1 MGPRLYGNWRPE
13 RGWGVGSLSTAATV
27 TVFFAVLAPVL
38 AVSIAPRIA
47 LPLAAV
53 GVVVVVAVVVRVG
66 GVTAAEVLTRRVR
79 FTRAR
84 AAGWTQLSAG
94 VLTDHPRGH
103 DLPGLFAPVVPLDVD
118 DGRGGR
124 YALLWD
130 RRTGTLSAVLRCSP
144 IGLDLADPGQV
155 DTWIAGWGALLADLG
170 YQPLVAHV
178 AVTVDTA
185 PTGGTTV
192 RDHLAAAVDPHA
204 PGAGPHRARRARRA
218 TPATA
223 AEVDARLTVT
233 FDPRRA
239 HPRPPDL
246 LAAVVD
252 AGRWLPGIETALA
265 GCGVAVLGRA
275 STGVVD
281 RADPGRVR
289 PGHPPPPHPPHR
301 QRRRAGGAAG
311 VGRGRAGRRGRVLG
325 ALPARLRGV
334 GVLGAARGPP
344 PGRGR
349 PGPGPALD
357 SRPVPPPADLAV

>member
-1 MGPRLYGNWRPE
+1 M
-13 RGWGVGSLSTAATV
+13 
-27 TVFFAVLAPVL
+27 
-38 AVSIAPRIA
+38 
-47 LPLAAV
+47 
-53 GVVVVVAVVVRVG
+53 VVVAVVVRVG
-66 GVTAAEVLTRRVR
+66 GVSAAEVVTRRVR
-79 FTRAR
+79 FGRAR

-103 DLPGLFAPVVPLDVD
+103 DLPGLLAPLVPLDVD

-192 RDHLAAAVDPHA
+192 RDHLAAALDPHA
-204 PGAGPHRARRARRA
+204 PALARTVLDELAA
-218 TPATA
+218 ITPATA

-239 HPRPPDL
+239 HPRPADL
-246 LAAVVD
+246 LAAVVE

-275 STGVVD
+275 TTGWLTGRI
-281 RADPGRVR
+281 RAAFDPATR
-289 PGHPPPPHPPHR
+289 PDLTRLGAA
-301 QRRRAGGAAG
+301 RRRGGGVAG

-349 PGPGPALD
+349 PGAGPAAD
-357 SRPVPPPADLAV
+357 PGPVPPPAHLAV